1 MFFSVFRF
9 SFSLIDLGFLFG
21 FGFLCS
27 LGFDVS
33 FSFCLIDLGFLFGFG
48 FDCCLGFDACCY
60 G

>member
-1 MFFSVFRF
+1 MASVCSSQFFRF

-33 FSFCLIDLGFLFGFG
+33 FSFVS
-48 FDCCLGFDACCY
+48 
-60 G
+60 